1 MLPLWFQ
8 APDISEKLA
17 EAPDKSY
24 EIGVVIGTFLP
35 LIVLIGIAYGIYF
48 YFKKKKPNG
57 L

>member
-35 LIVLIGIAYGIYF
+35 LVVLIGIAYGIYF
-48 YFKKKKPNG
+48 YFKKKKPDG